1 MSLTPKSWR
10 ERKQSSYVIRL
21 KPETLER
28 LRELQYSNES
38 LSETIL
44 RIVIEGLEK
53 QK

>member
-1 MSLTPKSWR
+1 MKSVKEWR
-10 ERKQSSYVIRL
+10 EEKRRSYVIRL

-28 LRELQYSNES
+28 LRELKHHNES